1 MKQPQVIIRHSE
13 PNKYD
18 QAPYGTYCRVIEEKW
33 IHTYVQHSEDEDN
46 PKWVHY
52 ESEEN
57 K

>member
-1 MKQPQVIIRHSE
+1 MKQPQFIIRHSE

-33 IHTYVQHSEDEDN
+33 IHTYVQYSEDEDN

-57 K
+57 R